1 MKSENNELSL
11 IKQLRELTQAGM
23 KDCKDSLTEANWD
36 LQKAVDLVKKKG
48 LNVVSGREGKVAA
61 EGIIKLCNVDPNGK
75 HASLIEANC
84 QTDFVANSKDFLNFV
99 NSIASAFE
107 DCAKAEKPFT
117 SALVENLRQE
127 VVSTTKE
134 NIVVRRWCTE
144 EVAPETDRCSVFTYL
159 HSNNKI
165 GVILTLVTFTEND
178 TLTKSAVGDLF
189 LSHPELKELG
199 STLAMQVAA
208 MNPIAVES
216 NRLPEAVVTRQ
227 LAIFEE
233 QLKELNKPQAAWSKI
248 IEGKSRKWHTEVC
261 LLDQES
267 ITVPK
272 SSVRQVIKNIGDKL
286 GCEITVLNFVRFE
299 VGEGIEVTKSNLA
312 DEVSKMSGVH
322 QHSRQGMPGACKDC
336 PKD

>member
-23 KDCKDSLTEANWD
+23 KDCKDSLTEAIWD

-61 EGIIKLCNVDPNGK
+61 EGIIAIVGAEFN
-75 HASLIEANC
+75 ARSSSMIEINC
-84 QTDFVANSKDFLNFV
+84 QTDFVSNND
-99 NSIASAFE
+99 AFKAFAVKAAMHLAKQNHNDGLGTFDPNDLEE
-107 DCAKAEKPFT
+107 DRKA
-117 SALVENLRQE
+117 L
-127 VVSTTKE
+127 VSTTKE
-134 NIVVRRWCTE
+134 NVIIRRWHVENTNSN
-144 EVAPETDRCSVFTYL
+144 TRVFSYI
-159 HSNNKI
+159 HSNKKI
-165 GVILTLVTFTEND
+165 GVLLTLFSLGKISEDEVT
-178 TLTKSAVGDLF
+178 
-189 LSHPELKELG
+189 ELG
-199 STLAMQVAA
+199 NDLTMQVAA
-208 MNPIAVES
+208 MNPIAVKS

-248 IEGKSRKWHTEVC
+248 IDGKSRKWHTEVC

-272 SSVRQVIKNIGDKL
+272 SSVRQVIKNISDKL

-299 VGEGIEVTKSNLA
+299 VGEGIEVSKSNLA
-312 DEVSKMSGVH
+312 DEVSQMSGVH
-322 QHSRQGMPGACKDC
+322 QHSRQGMSGACKDC